1 MATPE
6 QATDPKQITAPTA
19 PTSPAAPGRQ
29 EREQVKTEREHSIDG
44 LVDKDTYALLRG
56 HEHKLTGKETLG
68 LLKRCAAYFKP
79 YKVRIAVAVFCM
91 VIVALS
97 AAGEAYLVKP
107 AMDEIFV
114 NRNVQALLI
123 IPLALI
129 LVTLAKT
136 GFRFG
141 QNYFMQSAGYFVLQK
156 LRDEMFS
163 KIICLPVKFYENN
176 QIGKLMSLVLNDVGM
191 IRSSLPDVI
200 MIIRQVFTMFALIG
214 VVFYQDAGLAFW
226 AVLVL
231 PVCFFPFFYFGR
243 RIRKLS
249 RKDRTRQDDVSI
261 LIQEVFSGI
270 RIVKAFATQDQEAER
285 FTQKNKKILEV
296 MLKQTIFNESTSSIM
311 ELIGAVGVA
320 LVLYYGGQQVISGES
335 TPGTFFSFVAAIV
348 MLYDPVKKLSNSN
361 NNLQNALAG
370 AERVFM
376 ILDSPTLQ
384 VEKGGD
390 VVFNAKDGESFQEL
404 EFKDVTLRYS
414 ANLPPALENV
424 SFKLKRGEKIALV
437 GPSGAGKSSF
447 VNLIPRFY
455 DINSGQILL
464 NGIDLGD
471 YSLDSLRRNVSMVSQ
486 DSFLFNM
493 SVADNI
499 TYGNTQGNEEA
510 LHAASKAAFA
520 HGFIEQ
526 LSEGYATLVGER
538 GVKLSGGQKQRLTI
552 ARAIFKDS
560 PLLILDEAT
569 SALDSESERIV
580 QKALE
585 NLMENR
591 TSIVIAHRLS
601 TILSSDRILV
611 MDKGR
616 IVAQGSH
623 QELLQSSPLYTK
635 LYNMQFGAA
644 QQG

>member
-6 QATDPKQITAPTA
+6 QTTNSDQNTA
-19 PTSPAAPGRQ
+19 SRQ
-29 EREQVKTEREHSIDG
+29 ERESLKTREKALEGMVS
-44 LVDKDTYALLRG
+44 KDTYALLRG
-56 HEHKLTGKETLG
+56 HEHKLTGQENLG
-68 LLKRCAAYFKP
+68 LLKRCVAYFKP
-79 YKVRIAVAVFCM
+79 YKIRIVAAVFCM
-91 VIVALS
+91 AIVALS

-114 NRNVQALLI
+114 NKNMKALLI

-156 LRDEMFS
+156 LREEMFN

-191 IRSSLPDVI
+191 IRSSLPAVV
-200 MIIRQVFTMFALIG
+200 MMIRQVFTMFALIG

-231 PVCFFPFFYFGR
+231 PICFFPFFYFGR

-261 LIQEVFSGI
+261 LLQEVFSGI
-270 RIVKAFATQDQEAER
+270 RIVKAFATQNEEAER
-285 FTQKNKKILEV
+285 FKQKNNKILEV
-296 MLKQTIFNESTSSIM
+296 MLKQTIFNESTSSVM

-320 LVLYYGGQQVISGES
+320 LVIFYGGQQVISGES

-348 MLYDPVKKLSNSN
+348 MLYDPVKKLSDSN

-376 ILDSPTLQ
+376 ILDSPVLQ

-390 VVFNAKDGESFQEL
+390 VVFNGEGGDGFQEL
-404 EFKDVTLRYS
+404 EFRDVTLRYS
-414 ANLPPALENV
+414 ADLPLALDNV
-424 SFKLKRGEKIALV
+424 SFKLKKGEKIALV

-455 DINSGQILL
+455 EVNSGQILL
-464 NGIDLGD
+464 NGVELND
-471 YSLDSLRRNVSMVSQ
+471 YSLDSLRRNVALVSQ

-499 TYGNTQGNEEA
+499 SYGNTQGNEEA
-510 LHAASKAAFA
+510 LYAASKAAFA
-520 HGFIEQ
+520 HDFIEQ
-526 LSEGYATLVGER
+526 LPEGYATLVGER

-552 ARAIFKDS
+552 ARALFKDS

-616 IVAQGSH
+616 IMAQGSH
-623 QELLQSSPLYTK
+623 HELLQSSPLYTK
-635 LYNMQFGAA
+635 LYNMQFGMA
-644 QQG
+644 QEV

>member
-1 MATPE
+1 MATSEQTANSGQNAAPESPRPAKGPQE
-6 QATDPKQITAPTA
+6 QAL
-19 PTSPAAPGRQ
+19 
-29 EREQVKTEREHSIDG
+29 DG
-44 LVDKDTYALLRG
+44 MVSKDTYALLRG
-56 HEHKLTGKETLG
+56 HEQRLTGRETIG
-68 LLKRCAAYFKP
+68 LLKRCVTYFKP
-79 YKVRIAVAVFCM
+79 YKLRITVAVFCM
-91 VIVALS
+91 AIVALS

-114 NRNVQALLI
+114 NKNVTALLI
-123 IPLALI
+123 IPLAFI
-129 LVTLAKT
+129 LVTLAKA

-156 LRDEMFS
+156 LREEMFD

-176 QIGKLMSLVLNDVGM
+176 QIGKLMSLVLTDVGM
-191 IRSSLPDVI
+191 IRNSLPAVV
-200 MIIRQVFTMFALIG
+200 MMVRQVFTMLALIG

-231 PVCFFPFFYFGR
+231 PICFFPFFYFGR
-243 RIRKLS
+243 RIRRLS
-249 RKDRTRQDDVSI
+249 RKDRTRQDDISI
-261 LIQEVFSGI
+261 LLQEVFSGI
-270 RIVKAFATQDQEAER
+270 RIVKAFATQNEEVER
-285 FTQKNKKILEV
+285 FAQKNKKILEV
-296 MLKQTIFNESTSSIM
+296 MLKQTIFNESTSSVM

-320 LVLYYGGQQVISGES
+320 LVLFYGGQQVISGQS

-348 MLYDPVKKLSNSN
+348 MLYDPVKKLSDSN

-376 ILDSPTLQ
+376 ILDSPVLQ
-384 VEKGGD
+384 VEKSGEIA
-390 VVFNAKDGESFQEL
+390 FNANGGEGFQEL
-404 EFKDVTLRYS
+404 EFRNVSLQYS
-414 ANLPPALENV
+414 ADHPPALNNV
-424 SFKLKRGEKIALV
+424 SFKLKKGEKIALV

-455 DINSGQILL
+455 EINSGQILL
-464 NGIDLGD
+464 NGVELRD
-471 YSLDSLRRNVSMVSQ
+471 YTLDSLRRNMALVSQ

-499 TYGNTQGNEEA
+499 TYGNTPGNEEA
-510 LHAASKAAFA
+510 LYVAAKAAFA
-520 HGFIEQ
+520 HDFIQQ
-526 LSEGYATLVGER
+526 LPEGYETLVGER

-616 IVAQGSH
+616 IIAQGSH

-644 QQG
+644 LDI